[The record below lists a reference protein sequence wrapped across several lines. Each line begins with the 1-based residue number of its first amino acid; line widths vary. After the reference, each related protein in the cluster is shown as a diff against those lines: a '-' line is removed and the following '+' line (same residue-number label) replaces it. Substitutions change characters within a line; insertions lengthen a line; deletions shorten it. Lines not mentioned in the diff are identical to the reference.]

1 MKNHE
6 QIKKITITAI
16 LGAILTILGFFPIRI
31 SALSITLTVI
41 PVAIGIIICGT
52 KTGIILGTLFGF
64 VSFIQCLGYD
74 AFGTT
79 MFNINP
85 FYTFLVCVPTRVLV
99 GTIPGLIFK
108 TLVNKHKHLAQ
119 ILVCVLVPVL
129 NTLFFMTTLCV
140 CFYHTDYIQSF
151 VSALGATNPLMF
163 VVLFVGINGVVEILA
178 GVLISYPISKALE
191 VSMKK

>member
-1 MKNHE
+1 MKNNE
-6 QIKKITITAI
+6 KIFKITITAI
-16 LGAILTILGFFPIRI
+16 LGAILTILGFFPIKI

-64 VSFIQCLGYD
+64 VSFFQCFGYD

-79 MFNINP
+79 LFNISP
-85 FYTFLVCVPTRVLV
+85 LFTFLVCVPTRILV
-99 GTIPGLIFK
+99 GTIPGFVYK
-108 TLVNKHKHLAQ
+108 MLVQKNKHLAQ
-119 ILVCVLVPVL
+119 IAVCLLVPVL
-129 NTLFFMTTLCV
+129 NTLFFMTTLCL
-140 CFYHTDYIQSF
+140 CFYNTEFIQSF
-151 VSALGATNPLMF
+151 VTALNATNPLMF
-163 VVLFVGINGVVEILA
+163 VLLFVGINGVVEILC